1 MGRYDTHG
9 KLTNPLTEED
19 WVKAMKEGYFTK
31 DTHRGYVALLYY
43 TAVRRLEALRTRKEQ
58 IRISGDMLYFS
69 VGKRLKHG
77 IETSPLPIPV
87 DAPYVDEIIYCW
99 EKALPGSRIWPFC
112 GKTAYNIVTRVL
124 PAYPHYFRLSRI
136 TNFFLAGWTIAQV
149 RSWTGLTLKALEF
162 YVGLVDIQ
170 KMGESLRQ

>member
-1 MGRYDTHG
+1 
-9 KLTNPLTEED
+9 
-19 WVKAMKEGYFTK
+19 MKEGHFTK
-31 DTHRGYVALLYY
+31 DTHRGFVALLYY
-43 TAVRRLEALRTRKEQ
+43 TAVRKSEALRTRKEQ
-58 IRISGDMLYFS
+58 ITISGDLLYYS

-77 IETSPLPIPV
+77 IETSPLPIPF

-99 EKALPGSRIWPFC
+99 EKAESGQRIWPFS
-112 GKTAYNIVTRVL
+112 KRTAYNTVTRIM

-136 TNFFLAGWTIAQV
+136 TNFFLEGWTIAQV

-170 KMGESLRQ
+170 KMGESLR

>member
-58 IRISGDMLYFS
+58 IRISGDMLDFS